1 MKTFTP
7 KLSVAIAAALLFGA
21 AQEAAAGSAT
31 WSANPTSGDW
41 NTADNWMPNTVPN
54 GSLDVATFSTSSL
67 TQVGTSDLT
76 EVGAIS
82 FRSGADP
89 FTISAE
95 PGYPLTISG
104 EGISNASG
112 NVQTFVSVVDGYLTG
127 AIFFEN
133 NATAGEMTSFSGP
146 GGVFIFNDS
155 SSAGS
160 ASFDIISTTIQAH
173 LEFFDSTTAA
183 DATLTVSNYSL
194 VDFFGNSTAANAVIQ
209 ANTGGGVSFGDN
221 ATADHTIITFNSD
234 GAQSIGSGMGFE
246 QFATAAN
253 GSFILGGATSNTG
266 AASYVTFTEEST
278 AGEATFVLNGG
289 SANGAAGTVMTFY
302 DTSTAA
308 NATITVNG
316 GTNGG
321 KGASVNVNDSS
332 LGGTAHFA
340 IYGNGDLDIHR
351 QDLGGVTIGSLEG
364 DGRVLLGANQL
375 GVGSANTGTTFSGSI
390 QDGRNGGGGSLSKL
404 GTATLTLSGANTYT
418 GGTSISAGA
427 LVASN
432 TSGSA
437 TGTGNV
443 AVNGG
448 TLGGG
453 GTIAGA
459 VTVGTG
465 SNNGAVLQPSFGTN
479 KKVTLTIQ
487 ELLTF
492 NADAT
497 YSFGLKNK
505 RAEIVANRVTI
516 MSGAQFTMT
525 APNRRL
531 PAHKTA
537 TVISNTSATPISGT
551 FANLPD
557 GGTITVGNNTFQANY
572 EGGDGNDLTLTVLP

>member
-7 KLSVAIAAALLFGA
+7 KSVVAIAAALLFAA
-21 AQEAAAGSAT
+21 AQQQIVASSAT

-41 NTADNWMPNTVPN
+41 NTAENWMPATIPN
-54 GSLDVATFSTSSL
+54 
-67 TQVGTSDLT
+67 GTSDIAT
-76 EVGAIS
+76 FGQ
-82 FRSGADP
+82 
-89 FTISAE
+89 SAVTN
-95 PGYPLTISG
+95 LSINTTS
-104 EGISNASG
+104 
-112 NVQTFVSVVDGYLTG
+112 VSVDSIVYEAGASPYTITTTG
-127 AIFFEN
+127 ANLSLYGSGIVNNSGTEQSFNMGENLIMFFYDF
-133 NATAGEMTSFSGP
+133 ATAGEMTSLGGP
-146 GGVFIFNDS
+146 GGQFVFYDS

-160 ASFDIISTTIQAH
+160 ASFDIISTTIQAQ
-173 LEFFDSTTAA
+173 LIFEDSSTAS
-183 DATLTVSNYSL
+183 DATITDINAEVA
-194 VDFFGNSTAANAVIQ
+194 FFGNSTAANTAVLVD
-209 ANTGGGVSFGDN
+209 AGGFVSFGDN
-221 ATADHTIITFNSD
+221 ATADRTIITVNSD
-234 GAQSIGSGMGFE
+234 GNQYFGSGIDFQ

-253 GSFILGGATSNTG
+253 GSFTASGATTSAGFASNI
-266 AASYVTFTEEST
+266 TFTEEST
-278 AGEATFVLNGG
+278 AANAQFVLNGG

-308 NATITVNG
+308 NATITANG

-321 KGASVNVNDSS
+321 KGASVNMNDSS

-340 IYGNGDLDIHR
+340 VYGNGDLDIHR

-364 DGRVLLGANQL
+364 NGRVLLGADQL
-375 GVGSANTGTTFSGSI
+375 GVGSANNSTIFSGSI
-390 QDGRNGGGGSLSKL
+390 QDGSIGGGSLSKL
-404 GTATLTLSGANTYT
+404 GTGTLTLSGANTYT
-418 GGTSISAGA
+418 GGTYISAGA

-437 TGTGNV
+437 TGAGNV

-465 SNNGAVLQPSFGTN
+465 SNSGAILQPGFGIN

-487 ELLTF
+487 GLLTF

-497 YSFGLKNK
+497 YSFGLKSK
-505 RAEIVANRVTI
+505 KAEVVANGVTI
-516 MSGAQFTMT
+516 VSGTQFTMT

-537 TVISNTSATPISGT
+537 TVISNTSASPISGT
-551 FANLPD
+551 FANLPA
-557 GGTITVGNNTFQANY
+557 GGTITIGVNTFQANY